1 MKFSFDALLTK
12 ASRLA
17 KKHGGDITVN
27 LPFLS
32 FSVAPDDIE
41 RRVAREILI
50 RLADKRVLSSKECCD
65 NCIDNSLASLQEIR
79 SVLVEKQVELSAL
92 NDGSV
97 FLLTE
102 YIAEGI
108 RQFLTATEHHAREV
122 ILRSGDSSREMFVRE
137 NYFQALELLR
147 FHIHSCLFQL
157 SKVAGVETPRV
168 AAYLRSEAE
177 WHQVAYTPPAPL
189 LVAEAMGYDDSF
201 KTTRPSG
208 SI

>member
-1 MKFSFDALLTK
+1 MEFSFDALLAK

-17 KKHGGDITVN
+17 KKHGGEVTVN

-41 RRVAREILI
+41 RRAAREILI
-50 RLADKRVLSSKECCD
+50 RLSDKRVLSSKECCD
-65 NCIDNSLASLQEIR
+65 NCIDHSLASLQEIR

-102 YIAEGI
+102 YVAEGI
-108 RQFLTATEHHAREV
+108 RQFLTAMEHHESAV
-122 ILRSGDSSREMFVRE
+122 VLPAGSSSRETFVRE
-137 NYFQALELLR
+137 SYFQALELLR
-147 FHIHSCLFQL
+147 FHIHSCLLQL
-157 SKVAGVETPRV
+157 SKIAEVEMPRV

-177 WHQVAYTPPAPL
+177 WHQVAYTPP
-189 LVAEAMGYDDSF
+189 VI
-201 KTTRPSG
+201 
-208 SI
+208 SIRSDHVE

>member
-1 MKFSFDALLTK
+1 VKSLFALQTS
-12 ASRLA
+12 A
-17 KKHGGDITVN
+17 
-27 LPFLS
+27 FLVPRS
-32 FSVAPDDIE
+32 AAV
-41 RRVAREILI
+41 
-50 RLADKRVLSSKECCD
+50 

-108 RQFLTATEHHAREV
+108 RQFLTATEHHASAV
-122 ILRSGDSSREMFVRE
+122 VLHCGDSSRETFVRE

-147 FHIHSCLFQL
+147 FHIHSCLLQL
-157 SKVAGVETPRV
+157 SKIAGVETPRV

-177 WHQVAYTPPAPL
+177 WHQVAYTPPAIPF
-189 LVAEAMGYDDSF
+189 SS
-201 KTTRPSG
+201 SG
-208 SI
+208 NGA